1 MRVYRQLVA
10 DLLVGDY
17 LRVVSQVP
25 NEDQRPECFRR
36 VEKIEYIEA
45 PQTSSS
51 PTASTTSAAGFP
63 SSRRGDRLVPWD
75 RRAAHLLARRRDRLG
90 RRTR

>member
-1 MRVYRQLVA
+1 MNVYRKLAA

-17 LRVVSQVP
+17 LRVVSHVP

-45 PQTSSS
+45 LPTSSS
-51 PTASTTSAAGFP
+51 PTASSPCSAAGFLP
-63 SSRRGDRLVPWD
+63 GQALSLSG
-75 RRAAHLLARRRDRLG
+75 ATGSARRSS
-90 RRTR
+90 TRPAT

>member
-17 LRVVSQVP
+17 LQVVSHVP
-25 NEDQRPECFRR
+25 NQDQRPECFRR

-45 PQTSSS
+45 PTD
-51 PTASTTSAAGFP
+51 PFLAN
-63 SSRRGDRLVPWD
+63 RLYHVGSGLP
-75 RRAAHLLARRRDRLG
+75 LEQAR
-90 RRTR
+90 